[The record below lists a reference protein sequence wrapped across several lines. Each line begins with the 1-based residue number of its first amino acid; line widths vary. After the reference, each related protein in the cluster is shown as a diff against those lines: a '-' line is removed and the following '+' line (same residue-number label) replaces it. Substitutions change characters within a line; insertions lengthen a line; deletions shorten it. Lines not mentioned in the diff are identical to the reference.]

1 MIRREL
7 AGLIWF
13 EAQVIRERSQVAWL
27 AFDRAEVVNSS
38 QIMRHS
44 RSRWHGIRERS
55 CMSSL
60 IQLYGHLLHL

>member
-27 AFDRAEVVNSS
+27 AFDRAEVVNSLV
-38 QIMRHS
+38 
-44 RSRWHGIRERS
+44 
-55 CMSSL
+55 SL
-60 IQLYGHLLHL
+60 NLLIALSKIQVQ